1 MGRSY
6 PNPTRNGKL
15 LSPPPISSLPNTNQP
30 GGKEWDSPLGPRRGG
45 RTLTTCS
52 VLSCVAISEQGGE
65 LSISGEVIFP
75 MGGGFG
81 RSGGGS
87 RAGDGNTA
95 SWGHILAFAFFL
107 CLDWV
112 GLGVEIVNVLTS
124 GPSRSELP
132 GQTSSH
138 SRE

>member
-1 MGRSY
+1 MGLPAGSS
-6 PNPTRNGKL
+6 PGWKNIDDL
-15 LSPPPISSLPNTNQP
+15 LCP
-30 GGKEWDSPLGPRRGG
+30 
-45 RTLTTCS
+45 
-52 VLSCVAISEQGGE
+52 VLCAISEQGGE

-95 SWGHILAFAFFL
+95 RWGHILAFAFFL